1 MEILAE
7 RAEADRGSRTRESG
21 LLQSSLRRL
30 GKLRFDDPLYGTQ
43 PAAVAFGGVRAF
55 RKEQNRRRRVAPT
68 SVRRTIAATNR
79 FRELRADPLPTA
91 RWEDDHAT
99 TAVAS

>member
-30 GKLRFDDPLYGTQ
+30 GKLRFYDPLYGTQ
-43 PAAVAFGGVRAF
+43 PAAVAFGGVWAF
-55 RKEQNRRRRVAPT
+55 RKEQNRPSPAMGEQAYDHSRRRLNT
-68 SVRRTIAATNR
+68 S
-79 FRELRADPLPTA
+79 ELRCERNEPV
-91 RWEDDHAT
+91 RHF
-99 TAVAS
+99 